1 MTKKRPAAGRA
12 QRGETLIEV
21 LISLLVVVLATLM
34 LASMATGS
42 AGVDLT
48 THQKDEQFNAALEAV
63 EKRDGTPV
71 PAKIQITPADTT
83 GTETPVEVDVQ
94 IYTEDYLTSYAAH

>member
-21 LISLLVVVLATLM
+21 LISLVVVVLATLM

-42 AGVDLT
+42 AGVDFT
-48 THQKDEQFNAALEAV
+48 TYQKDGLFNEALEAV
-63 EKRDGTPV
+63 EKREGTPETVTILITPVDPAGTPV
-71 PAKIQITPADTT
+71 P
-83 GTETPVEVDVQ
+83 VENVQ
-94 IYTEDYLTSYAAH
+94 LYNQDRLTSYVK